1 MRDLMRSLGAIFRA
15 PGEPLEV
22 VDLDIEAP
30 RAGEV
35 LVRMAAVGICGS
47 DLHVV
52 KGEWPRPVPMVLGH
66 EGVGTVEELGEG
78 VMEVTVGDRVVI
90 SWAPACGQ
98 CGPCRL
104 GRPTACER
112 LRAAIAAGTTLDGT
126 TRISLAG
133 ETVYRMTATGCLAEY
148 VVVQANAALPLGEG
162 IATDEAALLGCA
174 ALTGVGA
181 VRNASR
187 LGPGQSAL
195 VVGAGGVGQF
205 VVQGARMAGAAEIVC
220 VDPNPSRLERAR
232 ALGATKVGHPDD
244 LPSLIDDGVDVAFDA
259 VGLPDT
265 SALALAHTRATG
277 QCVLVGMPPAGARLD
292 LDPAEFTNRE
302 KTLTG
307 SIYGSQDPAVA
318 LPLLLDDV
326 REGRLELRSMLGE
339 RFPLE
344 AADEAF
350 RVSAAGSPGRVI
362 VTPVP

>member
-1 MRDLMRSLGAIFRA
+1 MKARGVIFRA
-15 PGEPLEV
+15 PDEPLETV
-22 VDLDIEAP
+22 GLELEEP

-35 LVRMAAVGICGS
+35 LVRMAAVGVCGS

-52 KGEWPRPVPMVLGH
+52 KGEWPRPVPMLLGH
-66 EGVGTVEELGEG
+66 EGAGTVEAVGDA
-78 VMEVTVGDRVVI
+78 VTDLAVGDRVVI

-104 GRPTACER
+104 GRPTACEP

-126 TRISLAG
+126 TRISAGG

-148 VVVQANAALPLGEG
+148 VVVQANAALPLGDG

-181 VRNASR
+181 VRNAST

-205 VVQGARMAGAAEIVC
+205 VVQGARMAGAADIVC
-220 VDPNPSRLERAR
+220 VDTNPRRLERAR
-232 ALGATKVGHPDD
+232 ALGATKVGHPDE

-259 VGLPDT
+259 VGLPET

-307 SIYGSQDPAVA
+307 SVYGSEDPAVA
-318 LPLLLDDV
+318 LPMLLEDV

-362 VTPVP
+362 VHP